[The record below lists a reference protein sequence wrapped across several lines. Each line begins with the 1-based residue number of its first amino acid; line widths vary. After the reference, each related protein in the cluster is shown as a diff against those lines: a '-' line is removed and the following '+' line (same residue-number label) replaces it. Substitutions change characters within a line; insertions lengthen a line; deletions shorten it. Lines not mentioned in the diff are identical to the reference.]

1 MLEQLQLKEADIEAA
16 QNQLQLMSNGKVK
29 EVSACCDDL
38 GLHVAKQQGVVESWA
53 DDVAV

>member
-1 MLEQLQLKEADIEAA
+1 MQEELKLKEADIEAA